1 MQDSKRQKPPQLVL
15 EWREVARLLDRI
27 LSDID
32 QTLLFRSKPSLA
44 ISTTFNYSR
53 KQVVAIDDE

>member
-44 ISTTFNYSR
+44 ISIAFNYSR